1 MEPKRADPI
10 KEKPKMISM
19 LRKYVYD
26 DVSERRGSS
35 SNPALISAHK
45 DF

>member
-19 LRKYVYD
+19 LR
-26 DVSERRGSS
+26 EALQ
-35 SNPALISAHK
+35 NPASISAHN